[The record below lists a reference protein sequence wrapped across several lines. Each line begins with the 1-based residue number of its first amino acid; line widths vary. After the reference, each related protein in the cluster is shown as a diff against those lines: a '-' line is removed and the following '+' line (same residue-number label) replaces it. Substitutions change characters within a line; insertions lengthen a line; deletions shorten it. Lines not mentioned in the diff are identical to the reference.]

1 MKDRKDYVVL
11 VDMDDTIVDLLS
23 RWVSF
28 LNETHGLSVNPE
40 EITDWNISLFF
51 PTLTKE
57 QVFAPLFT
65 DKAHNFLFILYRQ
78 WQGNG
83 SGNV

>member
-23 RWVSF
+23 KWVSF

-40 EITDWNISLFF
+40 EITDWNISLF
-51 PTLTKE
+51 
-57 QVFAPLFT
+57 
-65 DKAHNFLFILYRQ
+65 Y
-78 WQGNG
+78 
-83 SGNV
+83 